1 MTSCLLESAVYWQ
14 YRFSFPTDVKC
25 LLPEISRPWMNPN
38 EQQSFNMR
46 VKRLFCWNK
55 SIKQAEISVLYIL
68 NGASSQL
75 TTKCF
80 SVPFPAES
88 KLYSKYFCGGEKR
101 QDCSCQATT
110 AAFGAF
116 PSTSAG
122 WAWLSLTR
130 HIDPALPLQ
139 QIYPRHRVSLMTRW
153 SSVAEWLET
162 LSFSTVINTFHFL

>member
-55 SIKQAEISVLYIL
+55 SIKQAEISVLYIVNGPFMFHFQQNL
-68 NGASSQL
+68 NYIPNISVVVKRGRIVRVRPLQQL
-75 TTKCF
+75 LGLF
-80 SVPFPAES
+80 HIQVLAE
-88 KLYSKYFCGGEKR
+88 
-101 QDCSCQATT
+101 
-110 AAFGAF
+110 
-116 PSTSAG
+116 
-122 WAWLSLTR
+122 

-139 QIYPRHRVSLMTRW
+139 QVYPLHCVSLMTRW
-153 SSVAEWLET
+153 SSVSVKGVAGNT
-162 LSFSTVINTFHFL
+162 LVLHSDKHVSFPINY

>member
-55 SIKQAEISVLYIL
+55 SIKQAEISVLYIV
-68 NGASSQL
+68 NGPRSRL

-80 SVPFPAES
+80 YVPFPAES
-88 KLYSKYFCGGEKR
+88 KLYSKYFCGGEKIVR
-101 QDCSCQATT
+101 VRPLQQLLGLFHTQVLAE
-110 AAFGAF
+110 
-116 PSTSAG
+116 
-122 WAWLSLTR
+122 

-139 QIYPRHRVSLMTRW
+139 QVYPLHCVSLMTRW
-153 SSVAEWLET
+153 SSVAVWLET

>member
-1 MTSCLLESAVYWQ
+1 MYWQ

-55 SIKQAEISVLYIL
+55 SIKQAEISVLYIV
-68 NGASSQL
+68 NGPRSRL

-80 SVPFPAES
+80 YVPFPAES

-116 PSTSAG
+116 PYTSAG
-122 WAWLSLTR
+122 WAYWPSTSITTGLPTSLCVFN
-130 HIDPALPLQ
+130 DAL
-139 QIYPRHRVSLMTRW
+139 V
-153 SSVAEWLET
+153 
-162 LSFSTVINTFHFL
+162 FSIGQRSGWKHSRSPQW